1 MGACVTLLGMSTQD
15 PSKTTILILS
25 VHQEMGEAFAK
36 DVTGDATE
44 AKISGQPVTVDVLSG
59 DPRLNAAWDDTIKN
73 ADGIALLIRFM
84 DVISMDKIK
93 AIYRR
98 IPSEDSVPVVTVIVR
113 DNGESDFKM
122 SCPVCGQKL
131 WVRDSD
137 AGKRGRCPNCKK
149 AFTLPDQV
157 AHVRSQL
164 ALPDSVPVV
173 RVIGGQSESAVNAVE
188 GLVKSIGGGLIE
200 PPEDID
206 QDVLKQSTMRVSI
219 NPEDI

>member
-1 MGACVTLLGMSTQD
+1 MSTKD
-15 PSKTTILILS
+15 SSTITILALS
-25 VHQEMGEAFAK
+25 VHQEMGEAFAR
-36 DVTGDATE
+36 DVTGGAAE
-44 AKISGQPVTVDVLSG
+44 AKVGGQPISIDVLSG

-93 AIYRR
+93 AIYRK
-98 IPSEDSVPVVTVIVR
+98 IPSEESVPIATVIVR

-157 AHVRSQL
+157 SHVRSQL
-164 ALPDSVPVV
+164 ALPDSVPVL
-173 RVIGGQSESAVNAVE
+173 RVVGGQRQSAVDAVE
-188 GLVKSIGGGLIE
+188 NLIKSIGGGLIE
-200 PPEDID
+200 PPEGID
-206 QDVLKQSTMRVSI
+206 QEVLKQSTMRVNI
-219 NPEDI
+219 NPDDL

>member
-1 MGACVTLLGMSTQD
+1 MSTKDPSQTTLLA
-15 PSKTTILILS
+15 LS
-25 VHQEMGEAFAK
+25 VHQEMGESFAK
-36 DVTGDATE
+36 DVTGGAE
-44 AKISGQPVTVDVLSG
+44 AAKLAGHSVAVEILSG
-59 DPRLNAAWDDTIKN
+59 DPRLNAAWDDSIHN

-98 IPSEDSVPVVTVIVR
+98 IPSEDGTPLVTIIIR
-113 DNGESDFKM
+113 ENSESDFKM

-157 AHVRSQL
+157 SHVRSQL
-164 ALPDSVPVV
+164 TLPDSVPVV
-173 RVIGGQSESAVNAVE
+173 RVNSGQPESAVAAVE
-188 GLVKSIGGGLIE
+188 GLLKAVGGGLIE

-206 QDVLKQSTMRVSI
+206 QAVLKQSTMRVSVS
-219 NPEDI
+219 PEDLDKDT